1 MRAGSGGVAG
11 RTRVERILL
20 VCGAFPPE
28 PCGVGDYTARLGGAL
43 AEAGAEVHVLT
54 SSRAREHADLHLHP
68 LVEDWT
74 ASSAVRKVFAAALD
88 RIRPDV
94 VQVQYPGSYGRAN
107 RSLAG
112 NLLPWWAWERGFR
125 VATTLHEWG
134 ERKLQWKIRATL
146 MAAGSRG
153 LVAVTS
159 HDARLVRSLPLV
171 GRRPVRH
178 VPIGANLEFERDAAG
193 VSDLPVLAYFGFLHP
208 LKGVTELLQAT
219 GILNG
224 RGARF
229 RLDLHGFFRPGED
242 RHHAAIRQQVQAAG
256 LEDLVRF
263 PGPVPADAAGAA
275 AALREAWLGV
285 LPFREGLSER
295 RGSFLALGRSGLPVL
310 TSPGPWNP
318 DWVRDGDNV
327 FLEPLDPAR
336 WAERI
341 ERLLASGPAGLDP
354 VGARLRTEIA
364 CRHSWSAIA
373 REHLEFWNSL
383 P

>member
-1 MRAGSGGVAG
+1 
-11 RTRVERILL
+11 
-20 VCGAFPPE
+20 
-28 PCGVGDYTARLGGAL
+28 VGDYTARLGGAL
-43 AEAGAEVHVLT
+43 VEAGAEVHVLT
-54 SSRAREHADLHLHP
+54 SSRGRGEDGLRLHP

-74 ASSAVRKVFAAALD
+74 ETSVVRKVFAAALD
-88 RIRPDV
+88 KIRPDV

-112 NLLPWWAWERGFR
+112 NLLPWWTWERGFR

-134 ERKLQWKIRATL
+134 ERKLQWKIRAAL
-146 MAAGSRG
+146 MAAGSHA

-159 HDARLVRSLPLV
+159 HDARLVRSLPWV

-208 LKGVTELLQAT
+208 LKGVTELLQAAQ
-219 GILNG
+219 ILKT
-224 RGARF
+224 RVVDF
-229 RLDLHGFFRPGED
+229 RLDLHGFFRPDDD
-242 RHHAAIRQQVQAAG
+242 RHHAAIGQQVRAAG
-256 LEDLVRF
+256 LEHHVRF
-263 PGPVPADAAGAA
+263 PGPVPADPAGAA
-275 AALREAWLGV
+275 AALRKAWLGV

-318 DWVRDGDNV
+318 DWVRDGDNI
-327 FLEPLDPAR
+327 FLEPLEPAR
-336 WAERI
+336 WADRI
-341 ERLLASGPAGLDP
+341 ERLLAAGPAGLDP
-354 VGARLRTEIA
+354 VGARLRTEIV

-373 REHLEFWNSL
+373 RDHLAFWNSL

>member
-1 MRAGSGGVAG
+1 
-11 RTRVERILL
+11 
-20 VCGAFPPE
+20 
-28 PCGVGDYTARLGGAL
+28 VGDYTARLGGAL

-54 SSRAREHADLHLHP
+54 SVRAQTVEGLHLHP

-74 ASSAVRKVFAAALD
+74 ATSAVRKLFAAALD
-88 RIRPDV
+88 EIRPDV
-94 VQVQYPGSYGRAN
+94 VQVQYPGSYGPAN

-112 NLLPWWAWERGFR
+112 NLLPWWAWERGCR
-125 VATTLHEWG
+125 VCTTLHEWG
-134 ERKLQWKIRATL
+134 ERKFQWKIRAAV
-146 MAAGSRG
+146 MAAGSHG

-159 HDARLVRSLPLV
+159 HDARLVRSLPWV

-178 VPIGANLEFERDAAG
+178 VPIGANLEFERDSTG

-208 LKGVTELLQAT
+208 LKGVTELLRTAA
-219 GILNG
+219 LLKS
-224 RGARF
+224 RGTRF
-229 RLDLHGFFRPGED
+229 RLDLHGFFQPETD
-242 RHHAAIRQQVQAAG
+242 RHHGAIRDQVRTAG
-256 LEDLVRF
+256 LEDVVRF

-318 DWVRDGDNV
+318 EWVRDGENV
-327 FLEPLDPAR
+327 FLEPLEPAR
-336 WAERI
+336 WADRI
-341 ERLLASGPAGLDP
+341 ERLLAAGPAGLDP
-354 VGARLRTEIA
+354 VGSRLRTEIV

-373 REHLEFWNSL
+373 RDHLAFWNSL